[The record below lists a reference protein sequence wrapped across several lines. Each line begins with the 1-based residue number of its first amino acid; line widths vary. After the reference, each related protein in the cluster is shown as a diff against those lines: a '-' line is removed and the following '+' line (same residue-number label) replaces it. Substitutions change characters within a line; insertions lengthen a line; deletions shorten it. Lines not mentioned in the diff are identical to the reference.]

1 MLYYIQ
7 TVWMNGGM
15 NMTMQWQLQEAKNR
29 LSYVVKKATDEGPQI
44 ISVRGK
50 PAAIILSVE
59 EYQRLTQPKTRLA
72 DFFKESPLHDMEL
85 DLDRSEDLPREVE
98 L

>member
-1 MLYYIQ
+1 
-7 TVWMNGGM
+7 MN
-15 NMTMQWQLQEAKNR
+15 MQWQLQEAKNR

-50 PAAIILSVE
+50 PAAIVLSVE
-59 EYQRLTQPKTRLA
+59 EYRRLTEPKTSLA

-85 DLDRSEDLPREVE
+85 DLERSKDLAREVE